1 MKKIIYI
8 FFDSILLGIIVLKNF
23 LYSLNFLNFKN
34 NYIDNCK
41 KKVLVICHGPS
52 LKDNIEFIKKNQ
64 SSYQIYSVNYFANT
78 DYFPE
83 IKPKYYLIADP
94 VLWLTKV
101 TSDYIDENKKLYD
114 NLNSIQWKMTIVC
127 PEKGYKFIKN
137 RIKNKF
143 IKVEKI
149 NCSTID
155 FKNEKFSI
163 FALRWNLITPTYST
177 AAVMALWHAIL
188 NRKKDIIIYGA
199 DFSYFKEFK
208 VDQKTNQLSNAF
220 PRFYKNS
227 KAENNGLA
235 KYPNRSQYMIH
246 ERLQKCTFAFY
257 QMYLVSRVAENLK
270 INIINASN
278 DSYLDCFPRT

>member
-1 MKKIIYI
+1 M
-8 FFDSILLGIIVLKNF
+8 ILLKNF
-23 LYSLNFLNFKN
+23 LYFLNFFNFKN
-34 NYIDNCK
+34 NHIDNCK

-78 DYFPE
+78 DYFPD

-94 VLWLTKV
+94 VLWLNKV
-101 TSDYIDENKKLYD
+101 SSDFKEENKKLYD

-127 PEKGYKFIKN
+127 PDKGYKFIKN

-155 FKNEKFSI
+155 FKNENFSI

-177 AAVMALWHAIL
+177 VAVMALWYAIL

-199 DFSYFKEFK
+199 DYSYFKEFK
-208 VDQKTNQLSNAF
+208 VDQKTNQLSNSF
-220 PRFYKNS
+220 PHFYKNS
-227 KAENNGLA
+227 KAEDNCLA

-257 QMYLVSRVAENLK
+257 QMYLVSRVAKNLK
-270 INIINASN
+270 IKISNASN
-278 DSYLDCFPRT
+278 NSYLDCFPRT